1 MEWMHIPFEHPKG
14 LSTSSALN
22 PSMHVSHDVPVT
34 NCFAGALSAGLV
46 ALVRPSETASR
57 ITAAGQAA
65 SGEEDEKRWGG
76 LHEEQWREGEK
87 MVETKNRGKERGGI
101 IICINF

>member
-1 MEWMHIPFEHPKG
+1 MDAHTFRAPERVVNIKCTEPFY
-14 LSTSSALN
+14 AR
-22 PSMHVSHDVPVT
+22 VT
-34 NCFAGALSAGLV
+34 RCPRHKLLAGALSAGLV